1 MNRRRFCGAFAA
13 GTATVLGAGVSL
25 RAMSAESSSE
35 SSSVGSLI
43 ERAIPAGGE
52 KLPAVGLGTWQVF
65 DISAD
70 KELDQ
75 ARATLKALAEGAA
88 KVVDSSPM
96 YGRSESVT
104 GTLVAE
110 LGLREKL
117 FVATKVWTRG
127 REAGI
132 EQMNTSMQRLRVVA
146 CDLMQVHNLVD
157 TDIHLATL
165 AKWKEQKRIRY
176 RGITH
181 YHAGAHA
188 DLERALK
195 KHRVEFVQ
203 VNYSLAEPEADKR
216 LLDACREQGAAVL
229 INRPFAEGALFA
241 RVRGKAV
248 PEWAAQ
254 ELGIA
259 SWGQF
264 FLKWIIGHPAVTCAI
279 PGTRNPRHMADNLG
293 AARGTL
299 PSAAQRE
306 RMRREFAAL

>member
-1 MNRRRFCGAFAA
+1 MDRRRFCSAFAA
-13 GTATVLGAGVSL
+13 GTAGALGAGVSL
-25 RAMSAESSSE
+25 SAMSADF
-35 SSSVGSLI
+35 LI
-43 ERAIPAGGE
+43 EKAIPSGGE

-70 KELDQ
+70 KELDE
-75 ARATLKALAEGAA
+75 ARATLKALTEGGA
-88 KVVDSSPM
+88 KVIDSSPM

-104 GTLVAE
+104 GTLLQE
-110 LGLREKL
+110 LKLREKL

-127 REAGI
+127 RETGI
-132 EQMNTSMQRLRVVA
+132 EQMNTSMQRLQVEV

-157 TDIHLATL
+157 TDIHMATL
-165 AKWKEQKRIRY
+165 AKWKEQKRVRY

-195 KHRVEFVQ
+195 KHRPEFVQ

-229 INRPFAEGALFA
+229 VNRPFAEGALFS
-241 RVRGKAV
+241 RVRGKSV

-264 FLKWIIGHPAVTCAI
+264 FLKWIISHPAVTCAI
-279 PGTRNPRHMADNLG
+279 PGTRNPRHMTDNLG
-293 AARGTL
+293 AARGAV
-299 PSAAQRE
+299 PSAAQRG
-306 RMRREFAAL
+306 RMRQAFDAL